1 MATYTI
7 TFVVSDDLSPPNL
20 LQGAEV
26 DVGGEKKLTDING
39 EAQYVREAGS
49 YPYSVSKEGYGSASG
64 EVEVIDQ
71 NVNEPV
77 TLGVPKTRATS
88 VGTQVDIDQPPEDL
102 PGRITSV
109 AEQIDIDQPPED
121 LPGRITSVGT
131 QVEFYD
137 GAAYPPDPRVNAMF
151 IQVEVGEYY
160 ITAKPIRTR
169 PRPARAR
176 VLPVHPAS
184 RIGVEPPYGRA

>member
-20 LQGAEV
+20 LQDAEV

-39 EAQYVREAGS
+39 EAQYEREAGS

-109 AEQIDIDQPPED
+109 
-121 LPGRITSVGT
+121 GT

-151 IQVEVGEYY
+151 MQVEVGEYY
-160 ITAKPIRTR
+160 MIADPIRTG
-169 PRPARAR
+169 PRPAKARVLPRLARAR
-176 VLPVHPAS
+176 V
-184 RIGVEPPYGRA
+184 GVEPPYGRW